1 MTIPEVLELARAFL
15 SAALLIA
22 LPALAVSLIVGLIV
36 SVFQTI
42 TSIQEQTLSFVPR
55 LICVGLAMLLCL
67 GWILQTAVHFTMQM
81 ITHAAEVVR

>member
-1 MTIPEVLELARAFL
+1 MTIPDVLELARAFL

-36 SVFQTI
+36 SVMQTV

-67 GWILQTAVHFTMQM
+67 GWMLQTAVHFTMQM
-81 ITHAAEVVR
+81 FAHAAEVVR